1 MGIAAVKSIAS
12 VIYDELYQMEMQRK
26 ITWISAEGRN
36 TLAARVETEPYQW
49 LAGVSEHDIDP
60 VQQWCEDNNCG
71 KRISFDTFRFRNKKE
86 ITMFLL
92 RWS

>member
-1 MGIAAVKSIAS
+1 MGIAAVKSITS

-26 ITWISAEGRN
+26 ITWIPAAGRC
-36 TLAARVETEPYQW
+36 TLAARLESEPYQW
-49 LAGVSEHDIDP
+49 LVGISEHDIDP
-60 VQQWCEDNNCG
+60 VQEWCEEHNCG

-92 RWS
+92 KWS